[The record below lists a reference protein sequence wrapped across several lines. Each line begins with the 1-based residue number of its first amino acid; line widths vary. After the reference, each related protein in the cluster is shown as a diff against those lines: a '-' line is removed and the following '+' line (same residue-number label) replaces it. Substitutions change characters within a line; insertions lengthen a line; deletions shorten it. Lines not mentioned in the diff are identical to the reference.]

1 MAVSDDLSRLSIRA
15 KEAED
20 RAAAAMT
27 EARESVEE
35 RAATAARPLVACR
48 SGSALATA
56 VADDH
61 RFRAD
66 AGPALLWRSHER

>member
-1 MAVSDDLSRLSIRA
+1 MAVSDDLSRLSTRV

-35 RAATAARPLVACR
+35 RAATAA
-48 SGSALATA
+48 
-56 VADDH
+56 
-61 RFRAD
+61 
-66 AGPALLWRSHER
+66 